1 MSEIETVLRV
11 EDLCVDFDARQ
22 GRVRVLHGINLH
34 LDRGETLGIVGESGC
49 GKSMT
54 ALAVMRLIPV
64 PPGKISEGR
73 VLSGG
78 RDLLKLSEKS
88 MRDVRGNEISMIFQ
102 EPMTSLNPVF
112 TIGTQIAENI
122 RRHQGASKSAALKK
136 SLEMMRAVRIPAPEQ
151 RIRQYP
157 HELSGGMRQ
166 RVMIGM
172 ALSCEPGV
180 LIADEPT
187 TALDVTVQAQ
197 IFDLLRDIRKE
208 MGSSI
213 ILITHDM
220 AVINEVAQ
228 RVIVMYAGHKV
239 EEGPV
244 QEVITNPCHPYTRGL
259 LRCIPHLKADPG
271 PDRETLT
278 VIPGI
283 VPDLSRLGE
292 GCAFAPRCK
301 HVRPRCK
308 EETPPEFEPDA
319 QAQTGHKVS
328 CWLSGGSR

>member
-1 MSEIETVLRV
+1 MNKNEPVLKV
-11 EDLCVDFDARQ
+11 EDLCVDFDTRQ
-22 GRVRVLHGINLH
+22 DHVRVLHGINLH
-34 LDRGETLGIVGESGC
+34 VERGETLGIVGESGC

-54 ALAVMRLIPV
+54 ALAIMRLIPV
-64 PPGKISEGR
+64 PPGRISEGR
-73 VLSGG
+73 VISGG

-122 RRHQGASKSAALKK
+122 RRHQGASKSAALQK
-136 SLEMMRAVRIPAPEQ
+136 SVEMMRAVRIPAPKQ

-172 ALSCEPGV
+172 ALSCESSV

-197 IFDLLRDIRKE
+197 IFDLLRDIQKE
-208 MGSSI
+208 TGTSI

-220 AVINEVAQ
+220 AVISEVAD
-228 RVIVMYAGHKV
+228 RVVVMYAGHKI

-244 QEVITNPCHPYTRGL
+244 REIITNPCHPYTRGL
-259 LRCIPHLKADPG
+259 LRCVPHLRADPG
-271 PDRETLT
+271 PDREELM

-301 HVRPRCK
+301 HVMSQCNEK
-308 EETPPEFEPDA
+308 TPPEFETGA
-319 QAQTGHKVS
+319 RAQTGHRVS
-328 CWLSGGSR
+328 CWLSGGPK